1 MRRDFDMHASPEIL
15 ARLAAEQRE
24 HRRRQIRTLLV
35 LAVAIT
41 LGLGGI
47 VYALNE
53 LARTQPA
60 KVVIDPAKL
69 PPIRPGP
76 AR

>member
-1 MRRDFDMHASPEIL
+1 MHASPEQL
-15 ARLAAEQRE
+15 AWLAEAHRDK
-24 HRRRQIRTLLV
+24 RRRQIRTLLI